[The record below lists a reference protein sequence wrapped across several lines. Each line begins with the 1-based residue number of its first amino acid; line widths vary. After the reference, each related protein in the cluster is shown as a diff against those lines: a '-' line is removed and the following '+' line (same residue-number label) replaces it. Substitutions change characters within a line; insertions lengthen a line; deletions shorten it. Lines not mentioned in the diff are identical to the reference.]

1 MYELC
6 SECLFWINSI
16 SDDIF
21 GIDEVTIFN
30 GEWSDKTYAVAGD
43 VLDGVSSV
51 VDSWC
56 S

>member
-6 SECLFWINSI
+6 GELWSWINSI
-16 SDDIF
+16 SDDIY

-43 VLDGVSSV
+43 VLDGVSSL
-51 VDSWC
+51 DSWC